1 MFFSII
7 IPVYNVERW
16 LAACL
21 DSVLSQD
28 FTDYEII
35 IVDDCSP
42 DKSYEIYEAYAK
54 QHSCITVLKHSVN
67 KRLGG
72 VRNTGIRAAKG
83 EWIVFLD
90 SDDLMAQGA
99 LRFYYEKALK
109 TKDGYFACIFDRID
123 ENNYTIEDKY
133 FDKIFSILY
142 DNKTKVKLSDHTVVF
157 LPFLWGKCYNRMFIL
172 DNDLFFN
179 ENVLFEDVS
188 FNIKLLLIQPRFICY
203 NKIVLHYRVN
213 SESVTYSFSKSNHK
227 EKVAHIQSM
236 NDWFFECK
244 EMHSLVLQ
252 SAQYSYMS
260 FIVLYSIIFQAAKQ
274 KHKYMSSTAISYLIQ
289 SIARQNQYDKQRGNC
304 RIFVIFKGVPRYL
317 LPAYLRFLF
326 KLWTLYQFLS
336 KLWTLYKKLFK
347 KNI

>member
-28 FTDYEII
+28 FTDYEVI

-42 DKSYEIYEAYAK
+42 DESYKIYEAYAK

-67 KRLGG
+67 KRQGAA
-72 VRNTGIRAAKG
+72 RNYGMRMARG

-109 TKDGYFACIFDRID
+109 TKDSYFACIYDRID
-123 ENNYTIEDKY
+123 ENDCHTKERFPENAFAT
-133 FDKIFSILY
+133 LY
-142 DNKTKVKLSDHTVVF
+142 DNETKVKLSDHTMVC
-157 LPFLWGKCYNRMFIL
+157 LPLLCTKCYRKAFIL
-172 DNDLFFN
+172 ENDIFFN

-188 FNIKLLLIQPRFICY
+188 FNMKLLLNQPRFICY
-203 NKIVLHYRVN
+203 NKIVNHYRVN
-213 SESVTYSFSKSNHK
+213 STSSTYSFPKSNHK
-227 EKVAHIQSM
+227 EKVMHIQRM

-244 EMHSLVLQ
+244 EMHALVLQ

-260 FIVLYSIIFQAAKQ
+260 FIHLHSMIFK
-274 KHKYMSSTAISYLIQ
+274 AIQEKPQYISPIAMSYLSQ
-289 SIARQNQYDKQRGNC
+289 GIARQNQYDKQMDNC
-304 RIFVIFKGVPRYL
+304 RIFVIFNCVPRYL
-317 LPAYLRFLF
+317 FPICLLLLYKLRG
-326 KLWTLYQFLS
+326 
-336 KLWTLYKKLFK
+336 LYKKLFK